1 MDSSDLVFSAHSLQ
15 SYVDCQRRFELNYLR
30 ELKWPAVES
39 EPLLASE
46 RHMDD
51 GRRFHEM
58 IHRQLLGITLGEPDP
73 ERDPDIA
80 RWWGSFLDY
89 RPAESGQRFAE
100 KQLVGKVADRT
111 LLATCDL
118 IVLEADGRARIY
130 DWKTWRRR
138 HSRAWLDERLQTR
151 VYPYLLA
158 TMGAEIANGRAVEP
172 RQIEM
177 VYWYAEFPDEP
188 EVFSYDDERYARDRA
203 YLGDLVEEIDAR
215 AAAMGDGVES
225 GAPSVEAGEPA
236 DFPMTTDE
244 KQCAYCAYR
253 SFCDR
258 GSAAGTHEEA
268 AEQGVELE
276 SEPTTTPLLDDLDD
290 YDAVAF

>member
-1 MDSSDLVFSAHSLQ
+1 MANSSDLVFSAHSLQ
-15 SYVDCQRRFELNYLR
+15 SYADCQRRFELNYLK

-58 IHRQLLGITLGEPDP
+58 IHRDLLGIALTEPDAR
-73 ERDPDIA
+73 RDPDIA
-80 RWWGSFLDY
+80 RWWASFQDH
-89 RPAESGQRFAE
+89 RPTEESGKRFAE
-100 KQLVGKVADRT
+100 KQLVGSVGDRT

-118 IVLEADGRARIY
+118 ITMEADGRARIY

-138 HSRAWLDERLQTR
+138 HSRSWLSERLQTR
-151 VYPYLLA
+151 VYPYLLV
-158 TMGAEIANGRAVEP
+158 TTGAAIAGGAAVEP

-177 VYWYAEFPDEP
+177 VYWYAEFPDDP
-188 EVFSYDDERYARDRA
+188 EIFAYDAEQFARDRA
-203 YLGDLVEEIDAR
+203 YLSKLVEEIASKSAPR
-215 AAAMGDGVES
+215 TGDSGGV
-225 GAPSVEAGEPA
+225 AVVEEPGE
-236 DFPMTTDE
+236 FPMTTDHR
-244 KQCAYCAYR
+244 QCAYCPYR

-258 GSAAGTHEEA
+258 GVAAGSQEEA
-268 AEQGVELE
+268 AQQGLELGNE
-276 SEPTTTPLLDDLDD
+276 STTTPLLDDLDD